1 MDLRKRSLLVV
12 SVIGLAL
19 VTVASSHAPK
29 YDRIVAESESPK
41 PYSSLRQ
48 ESVSYIVNNEVDM
61 NSATSFEGFDS
72 TVYWPGGASG
82 PTIGSG
88 LDLGCMGKEM
98 QVITFRGLL
107 SDKEMALIRT
117 ADGLSGSKAQAWVAR
132 HRLTLPSSLLND
144 AFNRVAADSW
154 VRIKANHP
162 KVMRQNM
169 QTRGVV
175 LALAINYGYTSKAL
189 SGVYKAVDGGSAV
202 GIASEVG
209 RLAKCGPAALKARR
223 ESEAKLVQVSSQN
236 KKASIDYD

>member
-12 SVIGLAL
+12 SVIGLSL
-19 VTVASSHAPK
+19 VAAASSHAPK

-41 PYSSLRQ
+41 PYNTLRQ
-48 ESVSYIVNNEVDM
+48 ESISYVVSAEVDM

-98 QVITFRGLL
+98 QVIVFHGLL
-107 SDKEMALIRT
+107 SDKEMALIRS
-117 ADGLSGSKAQAWVAR
+117 ADGLSGSKAQAWVVR
-132 HRLTLPSSLLND
+132 HRLTLPASILND

-154 VRIKANHP
+154 VRIKSAHP

-175 LALAINYGYTSKAL
+175 LALAINYGYSSRSL
-189 SGVYKAVDGGSAV
+189 SGVYKAIDGGSSSA
-202 GIASEVG
+202 IASEVI
-209 RLAKCGPAALKARR
+209 RLAKCGPIALRARR
-223 ESEAKLVQVSSQN
+223 ECEAKLVQASSQN
-236 KKASIDYD
+236 KKASLDYD